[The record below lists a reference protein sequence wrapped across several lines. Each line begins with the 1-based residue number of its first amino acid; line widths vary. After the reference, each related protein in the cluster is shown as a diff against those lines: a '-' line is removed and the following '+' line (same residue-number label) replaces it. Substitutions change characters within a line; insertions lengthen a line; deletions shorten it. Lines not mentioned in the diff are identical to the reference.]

1 MSILDFTGSTNATAM
16 KMLNTDSYRD
26 SATARIAEMKRQ
38 RTIQQGSSSPN
49 LDDDEI
55 SALSKYDEPKLKIR
69 NHNLSNDSSRILDLF
84 S

>member
-26 SATARIAEMKRQ
+26 SATARIAEMKKQ
-38 RTIQQGSSSPN
+38 RMIQQGSSSPN

-55 SALSKYDEPKLKIR
+55 SVLSKYDEPKLKIR
-69 NHNLSNDSSRILDLF
+69 NLNLSNDNSRILDLF

>member
-16 KMLNTDSYRD
+16 KMLSTDSYRD

-69 NHNLSNDSSRILDLF
+69 NLNFSNDNSHIIDLF

>member
-1 MSILDFTGSTNATAM
+1 MSMLEFTGSTNATAM

-38 RTIQQGSSSPN
+38 RTIQQGSSSQN

-55 SALSKYDEPKLKIR
+55 SVLSKYDEPKLKIR
-69 NHNLSNDSSRILDLF
+69 NLNLSNNNSRIIDLF